1 MKSDYQRQM
10 SFYTP
15 NSAHKVLVIGAG
27 SIGSYIVFGLVRM
40 GVKNI
45 TVVDFDS
52 VENHNLPNQF
62 FSEHQL
68 PEQEGTLLKVY
79 ALESSLRQF
88 MPDTMA
94 SVNLKTVPM
103 PIQDCIKDVNGI
115 AYTAI
120 FTAVDKMDVR
130 KWVWNE
136 IRNGNLTTKTLIDPR
151 VGGLYA
157 NIFSISMGNS
167 LAMQTYE
174 KNLWNDAEIEELPCT
189 ARSII
194 DTTFTVSGE
203 CISRF
208 RQAVASKLSVIWTFH
223 DYSHGSSSIMAHYQ
237 INDDGTVRDNEFT
250 KTLEKEKIDG

>member
-1 MKSDYQRQM
+1 MKPDYQRQM
-10 SFYTP
+10 SFYSP

-27 SIGSYIVFGLVRM
+27 SIGSYIVFGLARM

-45 TVVDFDS
+45 TVVDFDN

-62 FSEHQL
+62 FSEQQL
-68 PEQEGTLLKVY
+68 PEQNGTLLKVI

-94 SVNLKTVPM
+94 SVKLRVVAK
-103 PIQDCIKDVNGI
+103 PIEECINEINDVE
-115 AYTAI
+115 YTAI

-130 KWVWNE
+130 KYVWNQ
-136 IRNGNLTTKTLIDPR
+136 IQNRNLRTKYLIDPR

-157 NIFSISMGNS
+157 NIFSLSWDS
-167 LAMQTYE
+167 LSAMQVYE
-174 KNLWNDAEIEELPCT
+174 KNLWDDSEIEELPCT

-194 DTTFTVSGE
+194 DTTFTVAGE

-208 RQAVASKLSVIWTFH
+208 RQAVAGKLSVIWTFH
-223 DYSHGSSSIMAHYQ
+223 DYAHGSSSIMAHYQ
-237 INDDGTVRDNEFT
+237 IKDDGVKRDNEFV
-250 KTLEKEKIDG
+250 KTLNEV